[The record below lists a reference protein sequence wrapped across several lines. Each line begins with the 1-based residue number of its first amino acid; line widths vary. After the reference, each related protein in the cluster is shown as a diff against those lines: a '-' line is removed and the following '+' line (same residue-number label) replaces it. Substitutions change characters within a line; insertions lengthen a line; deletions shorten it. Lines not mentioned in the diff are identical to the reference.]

1 MPVISHLLYVS
12 QLCLP
17 RTAAKAARCAALAM
31 LPLLIVLAATP
42 VAAQPAEPGPPVGG
56 DQQQRPAPPVTVA
69 VPVDGDD
76 IAASAR
82 QVENSIVKIYTTSAA
97 PDYFTPWRLMTP
109 SQSTGSGSLIS
120 GQRILTNAHVV
131 ADASY
136 VQVQRHNDPQ
146 RYVAEVLFVSHA
158 SDLALLGVADETF
171 FEGMEP
177 LALGELPEPHT
188 EVNVFGFPV
197 GGRTLSITRGILSR
211 VEHQVYAHS
220 GEYLLAGQIDAAIN
234 PGNSGGPVVVDGRI
248 AGVVMQSAGGG
259 RTESLGY
266 FVPPDII
273 RHMLTDAANDSYD
286 GFPDLGFRTQE
297 LESPAAREALGLS
310 EEQDGVLVI
319 KVFENSPAW
328 GQIREND
335 VLVSIDGFEVAGDG
349 SIRIDDNVQTNY
361 KYAIDMRQIGEQIGL
376 TVARGGVET
385 PLSLMAR
392 RREDSYTLVRS
403 ESFGEIPDYRIYGG
417 IVFVPLSMNL
427 IKRWGGDWARNA
439 PVAFLSAR
447 QQWATPQRREAV
459 VALQVLASDVNLGYH
474 DLRNWIVDTV
484 NGVQV
489 RDFRHFATLL
499 RDNESEFV
507 TFRNDTGYQV
517 VVDHSEAQE
526 SEDRVLSRYR
536 VPAPQSSGLLGK

>member
-1 MPVISHLLYVS
+1 MSVVS
-12 QLCLP
+12 QLLRSP
-17 RTAAKAARCAALAM
+17 RTASLPARLRVFLA
-31 LPLLIVLAATP
+31 LPLLLMLTAAP
-42 VAAQPAEPGPPVGG
+42 VAAQPNEPGPPVGQE
-56 DQQQRPAPPVTVA
+56 QQETQAPQASTA
-69 VPVDGDD
+69 MPVDGDD
-76 IAASAR
+76 ITESAR

-97 PDYFTPWRLMTP
+97 PDYFTPWRLMNP
-109 SQSTGSGSLIS
+109 SQSTGSGALIS
-120 GQRILTNAHVV
+120 GRRILTNAHVV

-158 SDLALLGVADETF
+158 SDLALLTVSDKAF

-177 LALGELPEPHT
+177 LELGELPEPHT

-259 RTESLGY
+259 RTEALGY

-273 RHMLTDAANDSYD
+273 RHMLADAANDSYD

-297 LESPAAREALGLS
+297 LESPAAREAFGLS
-310 EEQDGVLVI
+310 EDQNGVLVI

-328 GQIREND
+328 GQVREND
-335 VLVSIDGFEVAGDG
+335 VLVEIDGFDVASDG
-349 SIRIDDNVQTNY
+349 SIQLNEDVQTNY
-361 KYAIDMRQIGEQIGL
+361 KHAIDMRQIGEQIEL
-376 TVARGGVET
+376 TVAREGVEE

-392 RREDSYTLVRS
+392 RREDSYTLVRT
-403 ESFGEIPDYRIYGG
+403 EAFDETPEYRVYGG

-427 IKRWGGDWARNA
+427 IKRWGSDWTRNA
-439 PVAFLSAR
+439 PVDFLNAR
-447 QQWATPQRREAV
+447 QQWSTPERREAV

-474 DLRNWIVDTV
+474 DLRNWIVHTV

-489 RDFRHFATLL
+489 RDFQHFATLL
-499 RDNESEFV
+499 RDNESEYV
-507 TFRNDTGYQV
+507 TFSNETGYQV

-526 SEDRVLSRYR
+526 TEERVLSRYR
-536 VPAPQSSGLLGK
+536 VPAPQSSGLLD

>member
-1 MPVISHLLYVS
+1 MSVVSHLLRF
-12 QLCLP
+12 P
-17 RTAAKAARCAALAM
+17 RTVFLPACFRPFLV
-31 LPLLIVLAATP
+31 LPLVLTLTAAP
-42 VAAQPAEPGPPVGG
+42 AAAQPSEPGPPVNQE
-56 DQQQRPAPPVTVA
+56 QQEPPAPPASPA
-69 VPVDGDD
+69 VPVGGDD
-76 IAASAR
+76 ITESAR

-97 PDYFTPWRLMTP
+97 PDYFTPWRLMNP

-120 GQRILTNAHVV
+120 DRRILTNAHVV

-158 SDLALLGVADETF
+158 SDLALLTVSDQAF

-177 LALGELPEPHT
+177 LEVGELPEPHT

-259 RTESLGY
+259 RTEALGY

-273 RHMLTDAANDSYD
+273 RHMLADASNDSYD

-297 LESPAAREALGLS
+297 LESPAAREAFGLS
-310 EEQDGVLVI
+310 EDQNGVLVI

-328 GQIREND
+328 GQLREND
-335 VLVSIDGFEVAGDG
+335 VLVGIDDFDVASDG
-349 SIRIDDNVQTNY
+349 SIQLNEDVQTNY
-361 KYAIDMRQIGEQIGL
+361 KHAIDMRQIGERIEL
-376 TVARGGVET
+376 TVAREGVEQ

-403 ESFGEIPDYRIYGG
+403 ETFDETPEYRVYGG

-427 IKRWGGDWARNA
+427 IKRWGNDWTRNA
-439 PVAFLSAR
+439 PVDFLSAR
-447 QQWATPQRREAV
+447 QQWATPERREAV

-474 DLRNWIVDTV
+474 DLRNWVVHTV

-489 RDFRHFATLL
+489 RDFDHFATLL
-499 RDNESEFV
+499 RDNESEYV

-517 VVDHSEAQE
+517 VVNHTEALE
-526 SEDRVLSRYR
+526 SEERVLSRYR
-536 VPAPQSSGLLGK
+536 VPAPQSDGLLD